1 MVAHAHANAEF
12 ARFDADWYGTDDP
25 IATAPW
31 LFDAGG
37 NPIEVPADALGFRAR
52 YLPPGSRGMGELVID
67 EAGGMPLFVPRGCG
81 PEEFCALVLYRPGRY
96 RLALIDERYQFLR
109 HAPVACF
116 LITPAMAAA
125 HHASAPAVAA
135 AAAQAPHADP
145 LVLQLV
151 EVLRAQTQAQS
162 HADPLVL
169 HLVEAL
175 RGALTETRGALTE
188 TLSVIRAQN
197 ADGGRNLSE
206 LVRASAT
213 VVTAA
218 DGAGISRR
226 DPLPMPPP
234 MVVDASAIGVGED
247 SGGPPNLGDVLG
259 GALSNLAP
267 VMQHF
272 MNTKIFKMSEET
284 SLAML
289 KAMQGA
295 SGMQAA
301 PANSPSPAGAI
312 NPATLW
318 PHVAAIEQLLSSD
331 EAAVVRRYLS
341 NAGGEQ
347 VAQLAREVMARSAPD
362 AAAWIRALLADVER
376 TQSPHQTTEAAGP
389 AMDPQRPPGEHR

>member
-1 MVAHAHANAEF
+1 MVAHAHANAAHTNAEF

-31 LFDAGG
+31 LFDPAGA
-37 NPIEVPADALGFRAR
+37 PIEVPADALGFRVR

-67 EAGGMPLFVPRGCG
+67 ETAGVPLFVPRGCG

-116 LITPAMAAA
+116 VVTPAMAAA
-125 HHASAPAVAA
+125 HSAGAPAAA
-135 AAAQAPHADP
+135 PQTQPAAHSDA

-151 EVLRAQTQAQS
+151 EVLR
-162 HADPLVL
+162 
-169 HLVEAL
+169 
-175 RGALTETRGALTE
+175 GALADARGALTE
-188 TLSVIRAQN
+188 TLGVIRAQN

-226 DPLPMPPP
+226 DPLPVPAP
-234 MVVDASAIGVGED
+234 MVVDASAIAVGD
-247 SGGPPNLGDVLG
+247 DGGGPQNISDVLG
-259 GALSNLAP
+259 GAISNLAP

-272 MNTKIFKMSEET
+272 MNTKIFRMSEET
-284 SLAML
+284 SLTML

-295 SGMQAA
+295 GMPAA
-301 PANSPSPAGAI
+301 SAGAASASAAGAI
-312 NPATLW
+312 NPAALW

-331 EAAVVRRYLS
+331 EAAVVRRYLA
-341 NAGGEQ
+341 NAGGDQ
-347 VAQLAREVMARSAPD
+347 VGQLAREVMARSVGD

-376 TQSPHQTTEAAGP
+376 TQSPGQTIEAEAADA
-389 AMDPQRPPGEHR
+389 AMGAQRPPGEHR